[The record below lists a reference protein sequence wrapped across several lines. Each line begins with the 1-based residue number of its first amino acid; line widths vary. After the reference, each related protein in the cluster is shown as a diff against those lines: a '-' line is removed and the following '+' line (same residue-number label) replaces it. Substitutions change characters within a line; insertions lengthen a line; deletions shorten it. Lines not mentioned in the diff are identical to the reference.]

1 MKKNFVDMPMK
12 RLRQVLAT
20 VCFTFVTLLFLDF
33 TGTIH
38 HWFGWLARVQF
49 LPALLAFNAGVIAF
63 LIVLTL
69 VFGRVYCSVI
79 CPLGVFQD
87 IAARFGRRRKK
98 LPYTFSRPKNVL
110 RYGVLAAFVIIAVAF
125 HAAAWLDPYA
135 IYGRAANSLVQPLWM
150 WGNNLLAYFA
160 ERMDSYAFYPVEV
173 WMKSLAVFCVS
184 FVMIAAVALLAWR
197 NGRTYCNTVCPVG
210 TVLGF
215 FSRYS
220 LFRITIDTSKCNGC
234 TLCARNC
241 KASCIDAKSHQVDGS
256 RCVACFNCL
265 DKCTRGAIGYRFAYG
280 KKAVGD
286 AAASG
291 EAGKEKMAAG
301 GRRSFLAGAAV
312 MLASAASAQVAKKV
326 EPIKMDGGLA
336 DIVDKKEPVRSTP
349 ITPPGSQSARNMQ
362 ANCTACQLC
371 VSVCPNEVLRPSHKL
386 ETFMQPYMSYER
398 GYCRPECTE
407 CADVCPA
414 GAILKISR
422 ADKSSIQIG
431 HAVWVKDRCIPL
443 TDGQE
448 CGNCARHCP
457 TGAILM
463 VPSVPGDPKSLKIPA
478 VNTERCI
485 GCGACENLCPARPLS
500 AIYVEGHEV
509 HRTI

>member
-1 MKKNFVDMPMK
+1 MSLK
-12 RLRQVLAT
+12 RLRQILAA
-20 VCFTFVTLLFLDF
+20 VCFVSVTLLFLDF

-38 HWFGWLARVQF
+38 HWLGWLAKTQF
-49 LPALLAFNAGVIAF
+49 LPALLALNAGIIVF
-63 LIVLTL
+63 LVLLTL
-69 VFGRVYCSVI
+69 VFGRLYCSVI

-87 IAARFGRRRKK
+87 VAARFGRRGKK
-98 LPYTFSRPKNVL
+98 LPYTFSKSVGWL
-110 RYGVLAAFVIIAVAF
+110 RYGVLAVFVVLTLFF

-135 IYGRAANSLVQPLWM
+135 IYGRAANSLLQPVWM
-150 WGNNLLAYFA
+150 WGNNVLAYFA
-160 ERMDSYAFYPVEV
+160 ERMDSYAFYSVDV
-173 WMKSLAVFCVS
+173 WMKSAAVFGVS
-184 FVMIAAVALLAWR
+184 LAMIAVVAVLAWR

-215 FSRYS
+215 LSRFS

-241 KASCIDAKSHQVDGS
+241 KASCIDPKAHLVDGS
-256 RCVACFNCL
+256 RCVMCFDCL
-265 DKCTRGAIGYRFAYG
+265 DKCSRGAIGYRFAYG
-280 KKAVGD
+280 KKA
-286 AAASG
+286 
-291 EAGKEKMAAG
+291 AGQEPAG
-301 GRRSFLAGAAV
+301 AVRGQAGTDGSRRAFLAGSAV
-312 MLASAASAQVAKKV
+312 MLASAVSAQVAKKV

-336 DIVDKKEPVRSTP
+336 DIIGKKEPDRATP
-349 ITPPGSQSARNMQ
+349 ITPPGSRGARHMQ
-362 ANCTACQLC
+362 AHCTACQLC
-371 VSVCPNEVLRPSHKL
+371 VSACPNGVLRPSHRL
-386 ETFMQPYMSYER
+386 DTFMQPYVSYER

-422 ADKSSIQIG
+422 AEKSAIQIG
-431 HAVWVKDRCIPL
+431 HAVWVKDRCVPL

-457 TGAILM
+457 TGAITM
-463 VPSVPGDPKSLKIPA
+463 VPSVPGDPKSLKVPA
-478 VNTERCI
+478 VDTERCI

-509 HRTI
+509 HRII